1 MLLQNVYANMG
12 GNVLV
17 HVSAPALGLAAAQ
30 WAVVSWGES
39 QVMRESITDAKYIYR
54 SPHSSTFVTV
64 HFILKAFD
72 YSGRKS
78 LLTKGL
84 MMMQPLWALMHV
96 LALFWHAASC
106 W

>member
-1 MLLQNVYANMG
+1 MQNVYANMG

-54 SPHSSTFVTV
+54 CTPCDLMSSSPAECH
-64 HFILKAFD
+64 
-72 YSGRKS
+72 G
-78 LLTKGL
+78 
-84 MMMQPLWALMHV
+84 
-96 LALFWHAASC
+96 C
-106 W
+106 

>member
-1 MLLQNVYANMG
+1 MRDLLPAAQATYHKPSHPPTAPLQNVYANMG

-54 SPHSSTFVTV
+54 YTSWCPSV
-64 HFILKAFD
+64 HLVPCLCILKSPTQVPA
-72 YSGRKS
+72 
-78 LLTKGL
+78 
-84 MMMQPLWALMHV
+84 V
-96 LALFWHAASC
+96 LVK
-106 W
+106 